1 MLKSKS
7 VSAFLFFFLLT
18 PCLLQA
24 QGLNYE
30 EIFGEDW
37 RKAEAFEREN
47 RHWIEPLL
55 EKNHLSYP
63 LVMAV
68 VFPELVRYSA
78 LRDKMETTLLK
89 ALYVNLGDEYAN
101 FSVGQFQVKPSFASI
116 IRTEFPDYSGA
127 DQSIRFPRPDEYD
140 DITNFRKSI
149 VVDLEDPR
157 TEFNYIIAF
166 FRICEKKF
174 RTGRMSDEEKIKFCS
189 AAYNTG
195 IDKSA
200 DQIRSMIDKK
210 FFSTK
215 IFKTETYCYS
225 DISLFRYRQ
234 IAGRGS
240 RMI

>member
-7 VSAFLFFFLLT
+7 ISVILLFFIFL
-18 PCLLQA
+18 PGISA
-24 QGLNYE
+24 QGINYE
-30 EIFGEDW
+30 EIFGEEW

-47 RHWIEPLL
+47 NSWIEPLL

-101 FSVGQFQVKPSFASI
+101 FSVGVFQIKPSFATV
-116 IRTEFPDYSGA
+116 IRTESPDYSGR
-127 DQSIRFPRPDEYD
+127 DQSIRFPQPDEYD
-140 DITNFRKSI
+140 DIRNYRKSI

-166 FRICEKKF
+166 FKICERKF
-174 RTGRMSDEEKIKFCS
+174 GTAKMNEEEKVKFLS
-189 AAYNTG
+189 AAYNSG
-195 IDKSA
+195 VDKSA
-200 DQIRSMIDKK
+200 DYIRSMIDKK
-210 FFSTK
+210 FFSTR

-234 IAGRGS
+234 KAGRN
-240 RMI
+240 RLI